1 MLIQYSCSILLK
13 STFQGKTLNDSELLF
28 HLCGCVFSEPSE
40 ARYQVRLLKLLSGWI
55 LPLGE
60 KASMP
65 AAILPRGTVL
75 SHLITQTRRGWM
87 SFLVGNFWSS
97 DFQSFLICE
106 LWKHFRWLL
115 SLLGRK
121 LKLADKRLVLL
132 ALTDPFQVGC
142 GCHRSSVLGVLMCL
156 RVHTGICQW
165 EADIMCIYASV
176 LIWWEGAKSLEART
190 QSHASSF
197 RRAAMLWLCMSGG
210 GWQGSP
216 GCCWV
221 GCPGRS
227 ALGTGN
233 SLPCYK
239 LCSTADSYWP
249 R

>member
-65 AAILPRGTVL
+65 AAVLPRGTVL

-165 EADIMCIYASV
+165 EADIMCIMHLYSYGGKEQNHWKPGHKVMHLPLGGQPCCGCAWVEVAGRAPQGAAEWAV
-176 LIWWEGAKSLEART
+176 L
-190 QSHASSF
+190 
-197 RRAAMLWLCMSGG
+197 GG
-210 GWQGSP
+210 QLLAQETA
-216 GCCWV
+216 C
-221 GCPGRS
+221 
-227 ALGTGN
+227 
-233 SLPCYK
+233 LP
-239 LCSTADSYWP
+239 LLQAVQHSW
-249 R
+249 